1 MRTQVVYENPWIR
14 VREDQVLRPDRQPG
28 IYGVVE
34 VKSIATGVVPI
45 DRDRSTYLVGQYRY
59 PLDAYSWEIPEG
71 GGAPDVDPQAAAARE
86 LREETGIVAESWDF
100 LGQVHL
106 SNSITDE
113 VGFVYVA
120 RKADPRKAKIL
131 QAQDFAGLGI
141 AENGAQRLVDLVRHH
156 GGELAHDGEAC
167 RMSQLATGFLGPLLV
182 GDVIADDLHFAH
194 ILGPRLE
201 RVTHPALPAA
211 GAVRAR
217 HFALPTRLLR

>member
-1 MRTQVVYENPWIR
+1 MQEEARGPWRRLSTQVKYENPWIR
-14 VREDQVLRPDRQPG
+14 VREDQVLRPDRQAG

-71 GGAPDVDPQAAAARE
+71 GGAPGVDPQVAAARE

-113 VGFVYVA
+113 IGFVYIA
-120 RKADPRKAKIL
+120 REL
-131 QAQDFAGLGI
+131 TL
-141 AENGAQRLVDLVRHH
+141 
-156 GGELAHDGEAC
+156 GGESEPEGTEELQVRRLPFDEALAMALDG
-167 RMSQLATGFLGPLLV
+167 RITDSLSVLGLLLA
-182 GDVIADDLHFAH
+182 
-194 ILGPRLE
+194 E
-201 RVTHPALPAA
+201 RW
-211 GAVRAR
+211 
-217 HFALPTRLLR
+217 LRGERFSTK